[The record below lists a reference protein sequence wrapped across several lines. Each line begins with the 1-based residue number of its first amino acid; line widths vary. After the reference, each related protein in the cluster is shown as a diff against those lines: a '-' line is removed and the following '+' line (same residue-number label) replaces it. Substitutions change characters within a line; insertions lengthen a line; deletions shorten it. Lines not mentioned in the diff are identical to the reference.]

1 MLANRITHSDAAV
14 IDVGS
19 NSVRLVFYRLEG
31 RAIWTVYNEKVL
43 AGLGR
48 DLAVTGRL
56 SPEGAAAAIDA
67 LTRFRVLI
75 EAAKPDAVFTVAT
88 AAVRD
93 AADGPAFC
101 RRVKDRTGLDL
112 RVLSGEE
119 EARYSALGVLA
130 GLPNATGLVGDLG
143 GASLEL
149 TRIVDGE
156 PGRGVTLPL
165 GPFSVADGGKPDA
178 DRVRAAIERHLR
190 PIADRFGA
198 RSFNAVGGAWRNFA
212 LIHMRMSNYPLE
224 IVHEYEIE
232 AEDALEA
239 AAFVSRQSKGS
250 LDRIEGISRRRLE
263 TLPHAALILEG
274 LIRHL
279 GIERIVLSAYG
290 LREGLL
296 FEAAG
301 SRLRR
306 RDPLIEGCAALGA
319 RYAIAEPLGAA
330 LEAWLA
336 EPFSRLEPVFGARDP
351 TLLAAACR
359 LAELGAQLHPDHRAR
374 LIFDQVLRAPIA
386 GMDHAERVFLACAA
400 FARHSA
406 SPNFP
411 QPDITARLLT
421 SERRQRARVVGA
433 ALRLGCDLSGR
444 NPELLDHARL
454 DFRPTAVVLGTSP
467 MWGAILLSEQTNKR
481 AAALANALER
491 PLEVETWATGPAE
504 PERATA

>member
-1 MLANRITHSDAAV
+1 MLTNRPTHSDAAV

-31 RAIWTVYNEKVL
+31 RAIWSVYNEKVL

-48 DLAVTGRL
+48 DLAATGRL
-56 SPEGAAAAIDA
+56 SPDGAATAIDA
-67 LTRFRVLI
+67 LSRFRVLI
-75 EAAKPDAVFTVAT
+75 EAAKPDEVFTVAT

-93 AADGPAFC
+93 ASDGRAFC
-101 RRVKDRTGLDL
+101 QRVEDRTGLSL
-112 RVLSGEE
+112 RVLTGEE

-130 GLPNATGLVGDLG
+130 GLPHATGLVGDLG

-149 TRIVDGE
+149 TRLEDGE
-156 PGRGVTLPL
+156 PGQGVSLPL
-165 GPFSVADGGKPDA
+165 GPFSIA
-178 DRVRAAIERHLR
+178 DRGKAEPDKVRAAIERHLR
-190 PIADRFGA
+190 PIAGRFGA

-212 LIHMRMSNYPLE
+212 LIHMRMSGYPLE
-224 IVHEYEIE
+224 IVHQYEIE
-232 AEDALEA
+232 ARDALDA

-250 LDRIEGISRRRLE
+250 LDGVGGISRRRLE
-263 TLPHAALILEG
+263 TLPHAALVLEG
-274 LIRHL
+274 LIQHL

-296 FEAAG
+296 LEAA
-301 SRLRR
+301 SPRLRR

-319 RYAIAEPLGAA
+319 RQAVAEPLGAG
-330 LEAWLA
+330 LEAWLT
-336 EPFSRLEPVFGARDP
+336 EPFSRLDPLFGARDQ

-406 SPNFP
+406 SANFP
-411 QPDITARLLT
+411 QPEITTRLLST
-421 SERRQRARVVGA
+421 ERRQRARIVGA

-444 NPELLDHARL
+444 NPELLGHARL
-454 DFRPTAVVLGTSP
+454 EFRPDAVVLATSP
-467 MWGAILLSEQTNKR
+467 MWGAILLSEQTQKR
-481 AAALANALER
+481 ATALASALER
-491 PLEVETWATGPAE
+491 PLAVERFVAE
-504 PERATA
+504 PELATA

>member
-1 MLANRITHSDAAV
+1 LPANRITCSDAAV

-56 SPEGAAAAIDA
+56 SPDGAAAAIDA

-75 EAAKPDAVFTVAT
+75 EAAKPDEVFTVAT

-93 AADGPAFC
+93 AADGPIFRA
-101 RRVKDRTGLDL
+101 RVRELTGLDL
-112 RVLSGEE
+112 RVLTGQE
-119 EARYSALGVLA
+119 EARYAALGVLA
-130 GLPNATGLVGDLG
+130 GLPHATGLVGDLG

-149 TRIVDGE
+149 TRILDGE
-156 PGRGVTLPL
+156 PGQGVTLPL
-165 GPFSVADGGKPDA
+165 GPFAIA
-178 DRVRAAIERHLR
+178 DRGKAGADKVRAAVERHLR
-190 PIADRFGA
+190 PLAGRFDA
-198 RSFNAVGGAWRNFA
+198 TCFNAVGGAWRNFA
-212 LIHMRMSNYPLE
+212 LIHMRMSGYPLE
-224 IVHEYEIE
+224 IVHQYEI
-232 AEDALEA
+232 AAHDALDA

-263 TLPHAALILEG
+263 TVPHAALILEG
-274 LIRHL
+274 LIQHL

-296 FEAAG
+296 LDAARP
-301 SRLRR
+301 RLRH

-319 RYAIAEPLGAA
+319 RYAVAEPLGAG
-330 LEAWLA
+330 LEAWLT
-336 EPFSRLEPVFGARDP
+336 EPFSRLEALFGDRDP

-374 LIFDQVLRAPIA
+374 LIFDQVLRAPIS
-386 GMDHAERVFLACAA
+386 GLDHPERVFLACVA

-406 SPNFP
+406 SPNLP

-421 SERRQRARVVGA
+421 AERRQRARVMGA

-444 NPELLDHARL
+444 NPELLGHARL
-454 DFRPTAVVLGTSP
+454 AFRPEAVVLATDP
-467 MWGAILLSEQTNKR
+467 MWGAILLSEQTKKR
-481 AAALANALER
+481 AATLASALER
-491 PLEVETWATGPAE
+491 PLKVDTRAADPAE
-504 PERATA
+504 AERETA

>member
-1 MLANRITHSDAAV
+1 VLANRVTHSDAAV

-19 NSVRLVFYRLEG
+19 NSVRLVQYRLEG

-56 SPEGAAAAIDA
+56 SPDGATAAIDA
-67 LTRFRVLI
+67 LARFRVLI
-75 EAAKPDAVFTVAT
+75 DAAKPDAVFTVAT

-93 AADGPAFC
+93 SADGPAFC
-101 RRVKDRTGLDL
+101 HRVKERTGLDL

-119 EARYSALGVLA
+119 EARYAALGVLA
-130 GLPNATGLVGDLG
+130 GLPHATGLVGDLG

-149 TRIVDGE
+149 TRILDGD
-156 PGRGVTLPL
+156 PGQGVTLPL
-165 GPFSVADGGKPDA
+165 GPFSIA
-178 DRVRAAIERHLR
+178 DRGKADPDKVRAAIERHLR
-190 PIADRFGA
+190 PVAGRFGA

-212 LIHMRMSNYPLE
+212 LIHMRMSGYPLE

-232 AEDALEA
+232 AQDALEA

-263 TLPHAALILEG
+263 TLPHAALVLEG
-274 LIRHL
+274 LIQHL

-296 FEAAG
+296 LEAA
-301 SRLRR
+301 SPRLRH

-319 RYAIAEPLGAA
+319 RFAVAEPLGAA

-336 EPFSRLEPVFGARDP
+336 EPFSRLEALFGARDP

-421 SERRQRARVVGA
+421 SERRQRARVMGA

-444 NPELLDHARL
+444 NPELLEHARL
-454 DFRPTAVVLGTSP
+454 EFRPEAVVLGTSP

-481 AAALANALER
+481 AATLASALER
-491 PLEVETWATGPAE
+491 PLQVETRATGRAETEWATA
-504 PERATA
+504 